1 MTGWRVREGR
11 GTGRLTLGLSIPLI
25 PHSSQAAW
33 AETQRSIKLHRSG
46 RANERQDDSRSDSER
61 GISLLDHPTRVKES
75 PLSTRADQTRKTL
88 TWNRN
93 MRPTDSP
100 HPPPT
105 AQDPRS
111 SGRLARLVCLV
122 AALVKQVS
130 GNRPQCKI
138 TVLFRRLKEILLN
151 TLHKHFLLFLFSGFH

>member
-1 MTGWRVREGR
+1 
-11 GTGRLTLGLSIPLI
+11 
-25 PHSSQAAW
+25 
-33 AETQRSIKLHRSG
+33 
-46 RANERQDDSRSDSER
+46 
-61 GISLLDHPTRVKES
+61 
-75 PLSTRADQTRKTL
+75 
-88 TWNRN
+88 

-100 HPPPT
+100 HLPAT
-105 AQDPRS
+105 VQDPRS

-138 TVLFRRLKEILLN
+138 TVLFLRLKEILLN